1 MDDVVD
7 RAVGCYVGQGTFDGF
22 FIRYIAAPNGSG
34 RIDIEAENR
43 SASLVECIGDR
54 LTNSAGSAC
63 DNGASS
69 NKQLWNLKGGGGPL
83 LRWVVEWH
91 VMAPAN
97 KVILARTKAISL
109 VAAPPMVP
117 TVTIRRITAQV
128 SVSNGD
134 RRHHC
139 WRLRG

>member
-7 RAVGCYVGQGTFDGF
+7 RAVGCYLGQGAFDGF
-22 FIRYIAAPNGSG
+22 FIRYVAAPNGFR

-43 SASLVECIGDR
+43 CAGLVECVGDR

-83 LRWVVEWH
+83 LGWVVEWH
-91 VMAPAN
+91 IVAPA
-97 KVILARTKAISL
+97 KRFSL
-109 VAAPPMVP
+109 
-117 TVTIRRITAQV
+117 
-128 SVSNGD
+128 
-134 RRHHC
+134 
-139 WRLRG
+139 